1 MNKKIGLVIMAIGV
15 TISIGF
21 TSVAH
26 ADTASDK
33 AKIQQ
38 VRTQRSNLENKVQM
52 MDNQIES
59 VMIKIDSNESNITK
73 TQKDI
78 KQNKIDISK
87 AEADIKAEQIIYN
100 KRMRVMY
107 MNGSSSYVEVLLGA
121 NGVEDLIS
129 RLEVVKTIIKFDQ
142 AVIDDLKTK
151 QEEIVLKK
159 KTLDAEN
166 TKLLALR
173 TDNKSKLATL
183 TKQKSDQTK
192 LVAQLNAE
200 ENQYTAQLSA
210 DQASEERQAA
220 ASQPVLVAS
229 QATAPSVSLS
239 RGGASVSSNAVIAY
253 ASKFMGI
260 PYVWGGTSPSG
271 FDCSGFTQYV
281 FAHFGVNLPRVAQA
295 QQNVGTRISRANL
308 QPGDLVFFG
317 SPAHHVGIYV
327 GNGSMINA
335 PHTGDVIKIQPLH
348 SGFTYG
354 RRVN

>member
-1 MNKKIGLVIMAIGV
+1 MALGITMSV
-15 TISIGF
+15 GF
-21 TSVAH
+21 TSVVH

-38 VRTQRSNLENKVQM
+38 VRIQRSNLENKVEM

-59 VMIKIDSNESNITK
+59 VMSKIDSNESDITK

-87 AEADIKAEQIIYN
+87 AEEAIIAEQIIYN
-100 KRMRVMY
+100 KRMRAMY

-121 NGVEDLIS
+121 NGIDDLIS
-129 RLEVVKTIIKFDQ
+129 RVEVLKTIIKFDQ
-142 AVIDDLKTK
+142 NVIDDLKTK
-151 QEEIVLKK
+151 QEAIALKK
-159 KTLDAEN
+159 KTLDTEN

-173 TDNKSKLATL
+173 TDNKNKLATL
-183 TKQKSDQTK
+183 TKQKSDQTE
-192 LVAQLNAE
+192 LVAQLNAQ
-200 ENQYTAQLSA
+200 ENQYSAQLSE
-210 DQASEERQAA
+210 DQASDARQAA
-220 ASQPVLVAS
+220 AASQAVLLAR
-229 QATAPSVSLS
+229 QATAPSASFS

-253 ASKFMGI
+253 ASNFLGI

-281 FAHFGVNLPRVAQA
+281 FAHFGVNLPRVSQA
-295 QQNVGTRISRANL
+295 QQNVGTLVSRADL
-308 QPGDLVFFG
+308 RPGDLVFFG
-317 SPAHHVGIYV
+317 TPAHHVGIYV

-335 PHTGDVIKIQPLH
+335 PHTGDVIKIQPLN
-348 SGFTYG
+348 SDFTNG